1 MSDLESVSSSSSEE
15 EIIIEPPKPKRKGR
29 GKSKPESVETLLKEE
44 IIDAKPIRGRGKKT
58 IDAKIKEEKSKTLEP
73 PPAPAPEKKK
83 RAKKVK
89 VEPVPAQAE
98 EPDSPELP
106 AHMGGEPEKPV
117 KKARAKRVLTE
128 EQRAKQLE
136 ALAKG
141 RATRIA
147 NAKKKKEER
156 EKFVEDLKVKI
167 AEPVVKETI
176 IREVAPAQEPVSV
189 QRNGKRSASVPVQ
202 APVQGKQALRFV

>member
-15 EIIIEPPKPKRKGR
+15 HEEIVIEPPKPKRKGR
-29 GKSKPESVETLLKEE
+29 GKNKPESVETLLKEE

-73 PPAPAPEKKK
+73 PPAPEKKK

-89 VEPVPAQAE
+89 VEPVPAPAD
-98 EPDSPELP
+98 EPDSPEIP
-106 AHMGGEPEKPV
+106 EHMGGEPEKPV
-117 KKARAKRVLTE
+117 KKVRAKRVLTD
-128 EQRAKQLE
+128 EQRQKQLE

-147 NAKKKKEER
+147 NAKKKKEDR

-189 QRNGKRSASVPVQ
+189 QRNGKRSASVPAPPVQ
-202 APVQGKQALRFV
+202 AKQALRFV

>member
-15 EIIIEPPKPKRKGR
+15 EVVIEPPKPKRKGR

-44 IIDAKPIRGRGKKT
+44 IIDTKPIRGRGRKT
-58 IDAKIKEEKSKTLEP
+58 IDAKIKEEKSKALEP
-73 PPAPAPEKKK
+73 PQAPAPEKKK
-83 RAKKVK
+83 RSKKVK
-89 VEPVPAQAE
+89 VEPVPAPAE

-106 AHMGGEPEKPV
+106 EHMGGEPA
-117 KKARAKRVLTE
+117 KKVRAKRVLTE
-128 EQRAKQLE
+128 EQRQKQLE

-156 EKFVEDLKVKI
+156 AEFVENLKVKI
-167 AEPVVKETI
+167 ASPVIKETI
-176 IREVAPAQEPVSV
+176 IHQVAPAQEPV
-189 QRNGKRSASVPVQ
+189 QRTEKRSASVP
-202 APVQGKQALRFV
+202 APQVQGKQALRFV